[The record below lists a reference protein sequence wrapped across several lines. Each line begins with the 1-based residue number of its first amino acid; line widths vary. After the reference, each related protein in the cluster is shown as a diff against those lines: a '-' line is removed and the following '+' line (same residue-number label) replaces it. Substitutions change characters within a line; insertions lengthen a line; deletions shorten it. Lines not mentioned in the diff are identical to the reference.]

1 MPHLGRGILSMANSG
16 VNTNGSQF
24 FITFKSCPHL
34 DAKHAVFGRVLEES
48 LSVVDLLETAPV
60 DGKTDV
66 PTEDLIIEDIM
77 ILNNPYREAIAE
89 LLSKEW
95 KKLKEKDTI
104 AIKKEE
110 QVRWTSL
117 SGLFGKEKAKEK
129 EEGGQIIIGKYMG
142 ADKK

>member
-1 MPHLGRGILSMANSG
+1 MANSG

-60 DGKTDV
+60 DAKTDV
-66 PTEDLIIEDIM
+66 PSEELIIEDIM
-77 ILNNPYREAIAE
+77 IMNNPYREAIAE
-89 LLSKEW
+89 LMGKEW
-95 KKLKEKDTI
+95 KKMKDKDTI
-104 AIKKEE
+104 EIKKEE

-117 SGLFGKEKAKEK
+117 SGLVGK
-129 EEGGQIIIGKYMG
+129 
-142 ADKK
+142 

>member
-1 MPHLGRGILSMANSG
+1 MANSG

-48 LSVVDLLETAPV
+48 LSVVDLLETASV

-110 QVRWTSL
+110 
-117 SGLFGKEKAKEK
+117 
-129 EEGGQIIIGKYMG
+129 
-142 ADKK
+142 